1 MPQQHPAIF
10 DDPVKES
17 KYLEF
22 LLREKYHLYENAAQ
36 NQERKDALKR
46 LEHVANEWAL
56 EQAVKKGA
64 SEEEERNRS

>member
-1 MPQQHPAIF
+1 M
-10 DDPVKES
+10 
-17 KYLEF
+17 EF